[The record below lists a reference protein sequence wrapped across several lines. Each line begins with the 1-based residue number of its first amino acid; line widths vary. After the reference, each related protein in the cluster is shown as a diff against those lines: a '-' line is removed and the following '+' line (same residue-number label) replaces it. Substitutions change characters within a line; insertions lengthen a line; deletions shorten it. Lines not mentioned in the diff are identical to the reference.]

1 VKFRRHQ
8 GSGFELGSSSNWLR
22 GVRHWFGNLGAGT
35 RRLLFGAATL
45 LGAFLAGYALA
56 VLVLFPSP
64 IFARSEDV
72 PRVLGATLDEAT
84 RSLVE
89 AGLVASDTVLVSH
102 PTGPRGTVVWQDPP
116 PGVAVPQG
124 TGVILSISRGPQ
136 PIPVPDV
143 VGYQQ
148 ELAER
153 LIAAAGLTVAGI
165 DTATAPQ
172 ERGVVVNTRPPAGRS
187 RSPGAGVTLF
197 VSVGAPTISV
207 PDLAGLSLDEARE
220 LLEQSGLALGSTQAR
235 TSSAAEPGLII
246 EQDPAAGTLAA
257 PGAAVRVTIV
267 RGGNR

>member
-1 VKFRRHQ
+1 MKFRRHQ
-8 GSGFELGSSSNWLR
+8 GSTIEWGSWVGWLGTLR
-22 GVRHWFGNLGAGT
+22 QRLRDMGAGT
-35 RRLLFGAATL
+35 RRLLISGVTL
-45 LGAFLAGYALA
+45 VTAFLAGYALA
-56 VLVLFPSP
+56 ALVLFPAP
-64 IFARSEDV
+64 IFARSEAV
-72 PRVLGATLDEAT
+72 PRVLGLTLDNAT

-102 PTGPRGTVVWQDPP
+102 PTGARGTIVWQDPP

-124 TGVILSISRGPQ
+124 TGVTLSVSRGPQ

-143 VGYQQ
+143 IGYQQ

-153 LIAAAGLTVAGI
+153 LIVAAGLAVAGI

-187 RSPGAGVTLF
+187 RAPGEGVTLF

-207 PDLAGLSLDEARE
+207 PDLAGLTLDEARE
-220 LLEQSGLALGSTQAR
+220 LLELSGLALGSTQAR

-246 EQDPAAGTLAA
+246 EQNPAAGTLAA

-267 RGGNR
+267 RGGIQ